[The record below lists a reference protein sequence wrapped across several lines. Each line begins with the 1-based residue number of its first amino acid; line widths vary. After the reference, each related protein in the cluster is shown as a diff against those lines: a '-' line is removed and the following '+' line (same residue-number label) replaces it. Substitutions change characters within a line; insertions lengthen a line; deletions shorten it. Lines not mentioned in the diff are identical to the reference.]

1 MNTFLRSPEFAE
13 WLAGLGDMRAKA
25 RILARLR
32 SATLGNLGDCEP
44 VGEGVSEMR
53 VHVGPGY
60 RLYFVRV
67 GTNLYVLLCGG
78 DKSSQRRDIARA
90 KRMARELKET
100 GI

>member
-1 MNTFLRSPEFAE
+1 MYTFVRSSEFDA
-13 WLAGLGDMRAKA
+13 WLSALADPMAKA

-32 SATLGNLGDCEP
+32 SATLGNFGDCEH

-60 RLYFVRV
+60 RVYFVRTG
-67 GTNLYVLLCGG
+67 GTVYVLLTGG
-78 DKSSQRRDIARA
+78 DKSSQQHDIARA

-100 GI
+100 KP